1 MDVLV
6 WRSLRIGLGGD
17 VDLGLRV
24 IESIRKD
31 VFVRESEVRRG

>member
-6 WRSLRIGLGGD
+6 WRSSRIGLGGD